1 MQVQAVQ
8 IQESPVMA
16 QTRKNTRRI
25 YDAIVVGSG
34 ATGGWAAKAL
44 TERGLTVLVLEAGR
58 HLDPEKDFREHTFPY
73 ELKYRGLAPGRV
85 YAPRQPIQSRCYAA
99 DEYGHHLFVDDIDN
113 PYTTPNDKP
122 FWWIRGRHVGGRS
135 VTWGRQ
141 SYRYSDYE
149 FKAAERDGYDQPW
162 PISYA
167 DLAPYYDQVE
177 DFVGISGSYENLPQL
192 PDSKFL
198 PAMKMTCGEHLLKKA
213 VEKNFS
219 NRKVII
225 GRVAI
230 LTQFHQGRAA
240 CHYCG
245 HCTRGCTTHSYYS
258 SPGST
263 LPAAAK
269 TGRLTLRPH
278 SVVRE
283 ILIDANT
290 GKAKGVRVIDQNT
303 KRDIEFLGKTIV
315 LCASSLESTRIL
327 LNSKS
332 RQHPNGLGN
341 SSGVLGHYLMDHVFP
356 IGINGIAKQLR
367 GQEYD
372 YSDGRANGIYVPKFR
387 NVFDKQSNFIRG
399 YGMQGNVAMGYD
411 FQGARRINGLGAEF
425 KKQVREAPRDVSVF
439 LGCWGEMLP
448 QFANHVRIDDHKVD
462 AWGIPALHIDCK
474 HGDNEKA
481 MMKDMLETTSEMAE
495 AAGFEITSKITSAA
509 PPGFCIHEVGTARM
523 GSDRKNSVL
532 NKWNQS
538 WDVRNVFVTDGASF
552 TSGGCAN
559 PTLTMMALTLRACD
573 YLTEEFKKG
582 NL

>member
-1 MQVQAVQ
+1 MQKAK
-8 IQESPVMA
+8 
-16 QTRKNTRRI
+16 KNTKKV

-44 TERGLTVLVLEAGR
+44 TERGMTVLVLEAGR
-58 HLDPEKDFREHTFPY
+58 NLDPDKDFREHHFPY
-73 ELKYRGLAPGRV
+73 ELKYRGGLAPSSKW
-85 YAPRQPIQSRCYAA
+85 APRQPIQSRCYAA
-99 DEYGHHLFVDDIDN
+99 SEYGHHLFVDDIDN

-135 VTWGRQ
+135 ITWGRQ

-149 FKAAERDGYDQPW
+149 FKAGERDGYDQPW

-198 PAMKMTCGEHLLKKA
+198 PAMKMTCGEHLLKSA
-213 VEKNFS
+213 VEKNFK

-225 GRVAI
+225 GRAAI
-230 LTQFHQGRAA
+230 LTKFHQGRAA

-245 HCTRGCTTHSYYS
+245 HCDRGCSTYSYFS

-263 LPAAAK
+263 LPSAAA
-269 TGRLTLRPH
+269 TGRMTLRPH

-283 ILIDANT
+283 ILIDTNT
-290 GKAKGVRVIDQNT
+290 GKAKGVRVVDQNT
-303 KRDIEFLGKTIV
+303 KQDIEFLSKTVV
-315 LCASSLESTRIL
+315 LCASTLESTRIL

-356 IGINGIAKQLR
+356 IGVNGVVKQVR
-367 GQEYD
+367 GQAYD

-387 NVFDKQSNFIRG
+387 NVLDDKQTKFIRG
-399 YGMQGNVAMGYD
+399 YGMQGNATMGYD
-411 FQGARRINGLGAEF
+411 FQRAKRINGIGAEF
-425 KKQVREAPRDVSVF
+425 KKQVREAPSDVNFF
-439 LGCWGEMLP
+439 LGCWGEMLAD
-448 QFANHVRIDDHKVD
+448 FKNHVRIDEGKVD
-462 AWGIPALHIDCK
+462 AWGIPTLHVDCK

-481 MMKDMLETTSEMAE
+481 MIADMLETTSEMAE
-495 AAGFEITSKITSAA
+495 AAGFEITSKNANPA

-523 GSDRKNSVL
+523 GSEKKNSVL
-532 NKWNQS
+532 NKWNQT
-538 WDVRNVFVTDGASF
+538 WDVSNVFVTDGASF

-573 YLTEEFKKG
+573 HLAEELKLG